1 MELIEIPG
9 LQTEETRRQRWS
21 HFLTLFAAALMLFY
35 GWNTRN
41 NTLNATVAYNNVR
54 AGIAANYP
62 QNWLIDEDGDYIF
75 RVRDMS
81 RVGFKTTLLI
91 QTRPIGPQT
100 TPRTIL
106 DTLNINRPRTLVGYD
121 TLSTEEITLPDD
133 SPAVAMNYTFVA
145 TETNPFLES
154 FPIVVAGRDI
164 LTVRGG
170 QAIIITF
177 RTEARTFAD
186 DLAIL
191 NRFLA
196 SLEFS

>member
-1 MELIEIPG
+1 MSLIEITG
-9 LQTEETRRQRWS
+9 FEDEQTRQQRWS
-21 HFLTLFAAALMLFY
+21 HFLTLLVAALMLFY
-35 GWNTRN
+35 GWNTRSN
-41 NTLNATVAYNNVR
+41 ALNATVPYNNIR
-54 AGIAANYP
+54 AGIAVNYP
-62 QNWLIDEDGDYIF
+62 QNWLIDEDGDYIL

-81 RVGFKTTLLI
+81 RVGFKSTILI
-91 QTRPIGPQT
+91 QTRPIGADA

-121 TLSTEEITLPDD
+121 TLSTEEIMLPDD

-145 TETNPFLES
+145 TESNPFLES

-177 RTEARTFAD
+177 RTEAQTFSD